1 MPRLRDSDRNKISQV
16 LTSPSPTT
24 GGGDWR
30 EILQHYQD
38 RKDRIGMH
46 LSRIILYP
54 IKSLDG
60 VSVSEARMTE
70 GGVLEHDRVYA
81 IMDAEGKYVNGKRND
96 RVHRIRSHFSEDFRE
111 VFLGDRDAVTEERFM
126 LADPNPINR
135 WLSAFFGFPA
145 QLRHEPRS
153 GFPDDLEAY
162 GPTVVGE
169 ASLMEVASWYP
180 GLCLESVRRR
190 FRTNL
195 EIDGEEIAFC
205 EDQLYGAPGELRPF
219 NVGEVQFMGHNPCQ
233 RCVVPTRDPDGIG
246 TVSGFQKEFMRRR
259 QESLPPWADAR
270 RFNHYYRFA
279 VNTSVPPG
287 QAGMTLR
294 LGDTI
299 QPDVA

>member
-1 MPRLRDSDRNKISQV
+1 
-16 LTSPSPTT
+16 
-24 GGGDWR
+24 
-30 EILQHYQD
+30 
-38 RKDRIGMH
+38 MH

-60 VSVSEARMTE
+60 VSVPEARITE
-70 GGVLEHDRVYA
+70 GGVLENDRVYA

-96 RVHRIRSHFSEDFRE
+96 RVHRIRCRFSADFRE
-111 VFLGDRDAVTEERFM
+111 VGLGERDTSAEERFT
-126 LADPNPINR
+126 LADSGPIDR

-169 ASLMEVASWYP
+169 ASLIEVASWYP
-180 GLCLESVRRR
+180 GLSLKSVRRR

-195 EIDGEEIAFC
+195 EIDGDEIAFC

-219 NVGEVQFMGHNPCQ
+219 HVGEVQFMGHNPCQ
-233 RCVVPTRDPDGIG
+233 RCVVPTRDPDGVG
-246 TVSGFQKEFMRRR
+246 AVSGFQKEFMRRR

-287 QAGMTLR
+287 QAGRILR
-294 LGDTI
+294 LGDPI
-299 QPDVA
+299 QADVAVEV